1 MVDVEVSSPYDSI
14 LVSLIEYIFYTV
26 SLSVRAAVMAILTP
40 KVYQF
45 LVGVFASVGSIL
57 YGYDLGV
64 IAEVVASDTFL
75 KKFNPNSTQLGIVV
89 SFFTGGAFCGAGL
102 AGPVGDRLGRRWTI
116 FAGCIIFILGGG
128 LQTGAETIH
137 YLWAGRW
144 IAGLGVGFLVMI
156 IPLYQAEIAHP
167 DIRGRITSLQQFML
181 GIGALVASWI
191 SYGTYISLKTS
202 AQWRLP
208 LGIQIIPAIVL
219 AALIFLFP
227 ESPRWL
233 IDNGHPDKGL
243 KTLAR
248 LHAHGDENDP
258 WVRAE
263 FDQIQDNITME
274 HEHEAKSYSELFTN
288 RSSFRRLFIA
298 CALQASVQ
306 MTGVS
311 AIQYYSVK
319 IYSQI
324 GISGSDAL
332 KYQAINSVIALLGEA
347 CCVLFIDKLGR
358 RWPLICGNLFNM
370 VTFLI
375 ACILIAIN
383 RANKIPAEF
392 PPGSSNNNAASWG
405 FIIMTWLYNF
415 SFSASCGPL
424 SWVIPAEIFD
434 TRTRSKGVSI
444 ATMTSF
450 AFNTLIGQIT
460 DMAMT
465 NVGYKYYY
473 LFIICNFTN
482 AIFFYL
488 FLPETARL
496 PLEEMNYLFTNAPYI
511 VPGTDKAHYQAGYAA
526 DLERRAA
533 EITEKGELHANEHHE
548 VSSEFK

>member
-1 MVDVEVSSPYDSI
+1 MV
-14 LVSLIEYIFYTV
+14 
-26 SLSVRAAVMAILTP
+26 LSP

-64 IAEVVASDTFL
+64 IAEVVASETFVE
-75 KKFNPNSTQLGIVV
+75 KFQPTSTEVGIVV
-89 SFFTGGAFCGAGL
+89 SFFTGGAFCGSGL
-102 AGPVGDRLGRRWTI
+102 AGPVGDRFGRRWTI
-116 FAGCIIFILGGG
+116 FAGCLIFILGGG
-128 LQTGAETIH
+128 LQTGAQHIH

-167 DIRGRITSLQQFML
+167 SIRGRITSLQQFML
-181 GIGALVASWI
+181 GIGALVAGWI
-191 SYGTYISLKTS
+191 SYGTYVGIKDNS

-208 LGIQIIPAIVL
+208 LGLQMLPAVVL
-219 AALIFLFP
+219 AGLIFLFP

-233 IDNGHPDKGL
+233 IDHGHPEKGL

-263 FDQIQDNITME
+263 FDQIQDSITYE
-274 HEHEAKSYSELFTN
+274 HEHEAKSYLDLFTN
-288 RSSFRRLFIA
+288 KSSFRRLFIA

-319 IYSQI
+319 IYGQI
-324 GISGSDAL
+324 GIIGSDAL
-332 KYQAINSVIALLGEA
+332 KYQAINNIIALIGEA

-358 RWPLICGNLFNM
+358 RWPLIWGNLFNM
-370 VTFLI
+370 LTFII
-375 ACILIAIN
+375 ACILIAS
-383 RANKIPAEF
+383 F
-392 PPGSSNNNAASWG
+392 PPATNQNIGASWG

-415 SFSASCGPL
+415 SFSCTCGPL

-444 ATMTSF
+444 ATMVSF
-450 AFNTLIGQIT
+450 AFNTLIGQVT

-465 NVGYKYYY
+465 NIGYKFYF

-482 AIFFYL
+482 ALFFYL
-488 FLPETARL
+488 FLPETARK
-496 PLEEMNYLFTNAPYI
+496 PLEEMNYLFTHAPI
-511 VPGTDKAHYQAGYAA
+511 LVPGTDKASYNAGYAA
-526 DLERRAA
+526 DIERRAQ
-533 EITEKGELHANEHHE
+533 EISDKSGVDVEHYQGELDKHRAGANPAMG
-548 VSSEFK
+548 VA

>member
-1 MVDVEVSSPYDSI
+1 
-14 LVSLIEYIFYTV
+14 
-26 SLSVRAAVMAILTP
+26 MAILTP

-57 YGYDLGV
+57 YGYDLV
-64 IAEVVASDTFL
+64 FPYMLDE
-75 KKFNPNSTQLGIVV
+75 TQLNPYSGIVV
-89 SFFTGGAFCGAGL
+89 SFFTGGAFCGSGL

-128 LQTGAETIH
+128 LQTGADTIH

-191 SYGTYISLKTS
+191 SYGTYVSLKTS

-233 IDNGHPDKGL
+233 IDNGHPEKGL

-248 LHAHGDENDP
+248 LHANGDENDP

-375 ACILIAIN
+375 ACILIGKPLPNFFKAIN
-383 RANKIPAEF
+383 PANQIPAEF

-482 AIFFYL
+482 AVFFYL

-511 VPGTDKAHYQAGYAA
+511 VPGTDKARYQAGYAA
-526 DLERRAA
+526 DLERRAV